1 MSDMP
6 QIQGFLRES
15 LCNDAQGHMDT
26 VLRELNNEMSAALL
40 FTGAKLLTKLKHF
53 LI

>member
-15 LCNDAQGHMDT
+15 LYNDAQGHLDT
-26 VLRELNNEMSAALL
+26 VLRELIYETSAVPRLVL
-40 FTGAKLLTKLKHF
+40 
-53 LI
+53 